1 LGGQSVGAE
10 FDRTIVELSEAQVS
24 CEAPDCEKKNNRWN
38 IAYQLEIDT
47 TGLDTTDFN
56 VEKDTGTL

>member
-1 LGGQSVGAE
+1 VRRKLAAKLP
-10 FDRTIVELSEAQVS
+10 IVKRKIK
-24 CEAPDCEKKNNRWN
+24 EKKNRWN